1 VELCDGVFAFFVE
14 TKFAVGIE
22 QELDVLVVADGDT
35 VAKESESTAKQ
46 AGLGKVVKLLL
57 S

>member
-1 VELCDGVFAFFVE
+1 MELCDGVFAFFVE